1 MSKKRGAVRTVHV
14 DQGGL
19 AVIIQV
25 YGNARVIIH
34 RAKSPTTQTQAPGR
48 LNTSGAEG
56 EASKGVGRQK

>member
-25 YGNARVIIH
+25 YGKARVIIH
-34 RAKSPTTQTQAPGR
+34 RAQKAQPRKPKR
-48 LNTSGAEG
+48 LAG
-56 EASKGVGRQK
+56 

>member
-14 DQGGL
+14 AQGGL

-34 RAKSPTTQTQAPGR
+34 RAQKAQPRKPKR
-48 LNTSGAEG
+48 LAG
-56 EASKGVGRQK
+56 